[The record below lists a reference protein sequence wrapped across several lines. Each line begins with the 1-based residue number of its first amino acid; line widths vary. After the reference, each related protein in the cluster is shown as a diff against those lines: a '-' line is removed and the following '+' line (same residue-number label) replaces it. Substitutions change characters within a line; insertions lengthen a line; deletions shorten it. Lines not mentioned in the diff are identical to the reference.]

1 VFKSNFST
9 SSGYQRTIAVVY
21 DGSSTYGLAMDSG
34 AKALNSWSYTYNSG
48 TLTISSVGT
57 NNGGYFHQPGY
68 YQLTYAVEGSGGNYQ
83 SKTVYATSSQQVI
96 TADSAYDALK
106 QVTIPAVTTTNLSAS
121 NIINGV
127 TIQVGDAADSDRIAS
142 VTGNVVLQN
151 YYTGSSAPSSS
162 TGSNG
167 DLYLQS

>member
-1 VFKSNFST
+1 MEMDSSAKASTAHWTHSYSSGSLTIT
-9 SSGYQRTIAVVY
+9 SSG
-21 DGSSTYGLAMDSG
+21 
-34 AKALNSWSYTYNSG
+34 
-48 TLTISSVGT
+48 T
-57 NNGGYFHQPGY
+57 NAGGYFHQPGY
-68 YQLTYAVEGSGGNYQ
+68 YQLTYAVEGSSGNYQ
-83 SKTVYATSSQQVI
+83 SKTVYATSSQQVVQ
-96 TADSAYDALK
+96 ADSGYDALK
-106 QVTIPAVTTTNLSAS
+106 KVTIPAVTTTNLTAS
-121 NIINGV
+121 NIVSGV